1 MSPRRLSFTV
11 VLVSAL
17 GGIAACSSTPTTSSS
32 SQSKGGGK
40 PAPTAAAPAPSA
52 SAAVLAKVEL
62 REDDFVESERSRD
75 PFRSF
80 ATAFAEQARTQ
91 VRSQRHVLLDK
102 YAVDELRLI
111 GLVTR
116 ADPPRAMLVDP
127 TGKGWVVTRGELIG
141 RAEIVH
147 ASGPGGAD
155 YEVNW
160 RVDRIR
166 DGDIVLVREDASR
179 HDLPSATRV
188 IPLRT
193 PQEEEQLL
201 PLEERFE

>member
-1 MSPRRLSFTV
+1 MRPRRVSFLAI
-11 VLVSAL
+11 VLAVGL
-17 GGIAACSSTPTTSSS
+17 AACSGSETTSSS
-32 SQSKGGGK
+32 SSTAAKPAPK
-40 PAPTAAAPAPSA
+40 AAPAPTASAPPPP
-52 SAAVLAKVEL
+52 KVEL
-62 REDDFVESERSRD
+62 KEDDFIESDRSRD

-80 ATAFAEQARTQ
+80 AAAFVEQGRTQ
-91 VRSQRHVLLDK
+91 VRSQRNVLIDK
-102 YAVDELRLI
+102 YSVNDLRLVGI
-111 GLVTR
+111 VNG

-127 TGKGWVVTRGELIG
+127 TGKGWVVTRGQLIG

-166 DGDIVLVREDASR
+166 EGDIVLVREDATR

-188 IPLRT
+188 VPLRT

-201 PLEERFE
+201 LPEE

>member
-1 MSPRRLSFTV
+1 MTVSPRRVLTSAF
-11 VLVSAL
+11 LVS
-17 GGIAACSSTPTTSSS
+17 IAVGLLACSSEPETKSTAATGKKPV
-32 SQSKGGGK
+32 K
-40 PAPTAAAPAPSA
+40 PAAAAAAAPKEEALLVTKA
-52 SAAVLAKVEL
+52 DF
-62 REDDFVESERSRD
+62 REEDFVESDRSRD

-80 ATAFAEQARTQ
+80 AGAFVEQAKSQ
-91 VRSQRHVLLDK
+91 IRSQRNVLLDK
-102 YAVDELRLI
+102 YSINELKLM

-127 TGKGWVVTRGELIG
+127 TGKGWVVKRGEFIG
-141 RAEIVH
+141 KAEIVH
-147 ASGPGGAD
+147 AAGPGGAD

-166 DGDIVLVREDASR
+166 EGDIVLVREDASR
-179 HDLPSATRV
+179 SDLPSATRI

-201 PLEERFE
+201 PLDE

>member
-1 MSPRRLSFTV
+1 MSPRRLLS
-11 VLVSAL
+11 SAL
-17 GGIAACSSTPTTSSS
+17 LLSLAAVALPACSSSSTSNTDFAPAA
-32 SQSKGGGK
+32 K
-40 PAPTAAAPAPSA
+40 PAPKPAPAAAA
-52 SAAVLAKVEL
+52 SAPAKEANKSEL

-80 ATAFAEQARTQ
+80 ATAFVEQARTQ
-91 VRSQRHVLLDK
+91 VRSQRHVLLDNVSINDLK
-102 YAVDELRLI
+102 LI

-127 TGKGWVVTRGELIG
+127 TGKGWVVTRGEFIG
-141 RAEIVH
+141 RSEIVH
-147 ASGPGGAD
+147 AAGPGGAD

-166 DGDIVLVREDASR
+166 EGDIVLVREDASR
-179 HDLPSATRV
+179 SDIPSATRV

-201 PLEERFE
+201 PLE

>member
-1 MSPRRLSFTV
+1 MSPRRVLSAAIFLS
-11 VLVSAL
+11 LVIGLA
-17 GGIAACSSTPTTSSS
+17 GCSSESKKADTSVP
-32 SQSKGGGK
+32 KK
-40 PAPTAAAPAPSA
+40 PAAKAAPAAP
-52 SAAVLAKVEL
+52 AAPEAPAAAKVEF
-62 REDDFVESERSRD
+62 REEDFVETDRSRD

-80 ATAFAEQARTQ
+80 ATAFVEQARTQ
-91 VRSQRHVLLDK
+91 VRSQRNVLLDK
-102 YAVDELRLI
+102 YSINDLKLM

-127 TGKGWVVTRGELIG
+127 TGKGWVVTRGEFIG

-147 ASGPGGAD
+147 AAGPGGAD

-166 DGDIVLVREDASR
+166 EGDIVLVREDASR
-179 HDLPSATRV
+179 SDLPSATRV

-201 PLEERFE
+201 PLDE